1 MAFLTDDDYDVQLRS
16 EIGRIIDTTDDK
28 VKLRKAEDMAIAQI
42 KNYIGGRYDL
52 DKIFNCP
59 KDERN
64 DFIVMITIDI
74 ALYHLWSK
82 EGANKIPQTRTDR
95 YADALE
101 WLKAVQKGADTQLPL
116 LETNSDQSGNLRIWS
131 KHKASNNRF

>member
-28 VKLRKAEDMAIAQI
+28 IKLRRAEDFAIAQI

-52 DKIFNCP
+52 DKVFNCP

-95 YADALE
+95 YADALD

-116 LETNSDQSGNLRIWS
+116 IETDNKQSGNLRIWS
-131 KHKASNNRF
+131 KHKPSDNRF